1 MYIRG
6 LMQRVL
12 SLVVLVCLAGCS
24 AATPLPEDATVPPR
38 TSAVALT
45 PTAAHTRTS
54 AAKTIAAPGVATDRP
69 SSEGGDATATH
80 AATVAAA
87 APTVV
92 ETAPVAVA
100 VPPATRSDYWPTDGW
115 RTSTPE
121 QHGADA
127 EQLERMFSVIDERQ
141 LNVHSVLVIRD
152 GYIIAERYYAPF
164 DQDTRHQLFSVTKSF
179 ISALIGIAIADGFI
193 DGLDSQVVGFFP
205 GREFA
210 NLDDRKAAMTLEH
223 LLTMTSGLDWAEGVP
238 TYQEM
243 ARTRDWVHYVLDKP
257 MVAEPGTQF
266 NYCSGCSHIMSAIIQ
281 ETTGIGTQAF
291 AESLLFGPL
300 GIWDVDWET
309 DGSGIPNGGWGL
321 NLTPRDMAKLGLLYL
336 NDGFWDGQ
344 QVVPPAWV
352 QASVSDGVDTG
363 DGWRYGYQWWLDPSN
378 GRFAAI
384 GLASQLIYVIPE
396 LNMVVV
402 FTAALGDNSVLFDLV
417 DDYLVSGTE
426 K

>member
-1 MYIRG
+1 MCIRG
-6 LMQRVL
+6 LKQRAL
-12 SLVVLVCLAGCS
+12 SLVILACLAGCS
-24 AATPLPEDATVPPR
+24 AVAPLPERATASPRLRGAVP
-38 TSAVALT
+38 T
-45 PTAAHTRTS
+45 PTAAHTSTPT
-54 AAKTIAAPGVATDRP
+54 AKTLAAPGETTDQP
-69 SSEGGDATATH
+69 SPEGGDAAATH

-100 VPPATRSDYWPTDGW
+100 APPMTQPDYWPTEDW

-121 QHGADA
+121 ERGVDA
-127 EQLERMFSVIDERQ
+127 EQLERMLSVIDERR

-179 ISALIGIAIADGFI
+179 ISALVGIAIEDAFI
-193 DGLDSQVVGFFP
+193 DGVEAQVVGFFP
-205 GREFA
+205 GRQFA
-210 NLDDRKAAMTLEH
+210 NLDDRKVAMTLEH
-223 LLTMTSGLDWAEGVP
+223 LLTMTSGLDWSEGMP

-257 MVAEPGTQF
+257 MVADPGTQF
-266 NYCSGCSHIMSAIIQ
+266 NYCSGCSHVMSAIIQ
-281 ETTGIGTQAF
+281 ETTGIGTLAF
-291 AESLLFGPL
+291 ADSALFGPL
-300 GIWDVDWET
+300 GISDVEWET

-336 NDGFWDGQ
+336 NDGVWGGQ
-344 QVVPPAWV
+344 QVVPVEWV
-352 QASVSDGVDTG
+352 RASLSDGIDTG

-402 FTAALGDNSVLFDLV
+402 FTAALADNSVLFDLV
-417 DDYLVSGTE
+417 DDYIVPGAQL
-426 K
+426 